1 MKIINEALLNETTGR
16 AKQSPRLRMNYNF
29 HEHLDDPVNRLLNA
43 LEPGTYLRP
52 HRHLNPKKDEIF
64 LLLRGRIAVFLFD
77 NKGEI
82 TQTQILDPKEGV
94 YGAEIKAGTWHG
106 LLVLESGSVIYEI
119 KEGPFAPLAP
129 ENFAPWSP
137 APEDTKGVAKY
148 MELLGKAIYIIRKTK
163 CFDFWERNVL
173 FPKTKRSFFRT
184 PTPLPCPFPL
194 NFSLLIITK
203 KFGNFAKNRYICI
216 V

>member
-1 MKIINEALLNETTGR
+1 MKIINEALLDETTGR

-94 YGAEIKAGTWHG
+94 YGAKIYG
-106 LLVLESGSVIYEI
+106 VIRKGYI
-119 KEGPFAPLAP
+119 TLHYLPVPLK
-129 ENFAPWSP
+129 ENFIFI
-137 APEDTKGVAKY
+137 EMK
-148 MELLGKAIYIIRKTK
+148 LLFHPHETII
-163 CFDFWERNVL
+163 
-173 FPKTKRSFFRT
+173 P
-184 PTPLPCPFPL
+184 
-194 NFSLLIITK
+194 SL
-203 KFGNFAKNRYICI
+203 
-216 V
+216 

>member
-1 MKIINEALLNETTGR
+1 MKIINEALLDETTGR

-29 HEHLDDPVNRLLNA
+29 HERLDDPVNRLLNA

-106 LLVLESGSVIYEI
+106 LLVLESGSVIY
-119 KEGPFAPLAP
+119 
-129 ENFAPWSP
+129 
-137 APEDTKGVAKY
+137 
-148 MELLGKAIYIIRKTK
+148 
-163 CFDFWERNVL
+163 
-173 FPKTKRSFFRT
+173 
-184 PTPLPCPFPL
+184 
-194 NFSLLIITK
+194 
-203 KFGNFAKNRYICI
+203 
-216 V
+216 